1 VTTKAERE
9 HLSKVAALGCIV
21 CRRLGYMDTPAE
33 CHHPRTA
40 TGAGRRASHF
50 DAIPLCPEHHRG
62 QSGLHGLGRKA
73 FERHYGVTEL
83 ELLEQV
89 KELLND

>member
-1 VTTKAERE
+1 
-9 HLSKVAALGCIV
+9 
-21 CRRLGYMDTPAE
+21 MDTPAE

-50 DAIPLCPEHHRG
+50 DAIPLLCPEHHRG